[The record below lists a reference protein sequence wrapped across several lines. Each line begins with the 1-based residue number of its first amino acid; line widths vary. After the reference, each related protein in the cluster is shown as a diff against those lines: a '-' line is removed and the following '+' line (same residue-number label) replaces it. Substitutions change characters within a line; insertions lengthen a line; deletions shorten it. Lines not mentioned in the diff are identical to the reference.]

1 MFKLSP
7 RQSWRGGAR
16 HPIRTQY
23 PNLSINK
30 YLWQILNLIV
40 AQMNEKN
47 TSYTKTNLYKCS
59 LFCLFWLNW
68 AVQKSWISNSS
79 TRSTSKAEL
88 KFYPETEGRD
98 ARGVRDRRCCSIFKR
113 FSWKSTLRNIYTM
126 CVFWLDW
133 WWQLLQKLP
142 VRLHKPTPQVCV
154 CASLW

>member
-16 HPIRTQY
+16 RPIRTQY

-68 AVQKSWISNSS
+68 AVQKSWIFNSS
-79 TRSTSKAEL
+79 TRFTSKAEL

-98 ARGVRDRRCCSIFKR
+98 ARGVRDRRCCSIFFAR
-113 FSWKSTLRNIYTM
+113 GRWE
-126 CVFWLDW
+126 V
-133 WWQLLQKLP
+133 QLKVHFEKYLYN
-142 VRLHKPTPQVCV
+142 VCV
-154 CASLW
+154 LAWLMVTVTSETSNTSP